1 MRRIRGMVGQR
12 NNLKPPGYNTTI
24 RRSGKRKRWDA
35 LLSRLPNNIRLL
47 GAEVG
52 VLNGN
57 TSHRI
62 LAARKL
68 LTLYMIDPWIAPVKG
83 SSYFISGDDNARKPA
98 QAHEGAYRK
107 TIERVKFAGNRAK
120 IMRMFSHEAAPEIK
134 NGSLDFVFIDGDHS
148 YTGVSKD
155 IKLWKSK
162 VKKGG
167 FLGFH
172 DYAHPRLPGVK
183 KALDEAFNIK
193 DLQFDDNRT
202 VFYYV

>member
-1 MRRIRGMVGQR
+1 MVGQR
-12 NNLKPPGYNTTI
+12 NNLKLPGYNTTI
-24 RRSGKRKRWDA
+24 RRKGKRKRWYA
-35 LLSRLPNNIRLL
+35 LLSRLPNNIRLI

-107 TIERVKFAGNRAK
+107 TIERVKFAGSRAK
-120 IMRMFSHEAAPEIK
+120 IMRMFSHEAALEIK
-134 NGSLDFVFIDGDHS
+134 DGSLDFVFIDGNHS

-167 FLGFH
+167 FISGH
-172 DYAHPRLPGVK
+172 DYSHPRLPGVK
-183 KALDEAFNIK
+183 KAVDEAFDRRYIE
-193 DLQFDDNRT
+193 LDDNRT
-202 VFYYV
+202 WFVKI